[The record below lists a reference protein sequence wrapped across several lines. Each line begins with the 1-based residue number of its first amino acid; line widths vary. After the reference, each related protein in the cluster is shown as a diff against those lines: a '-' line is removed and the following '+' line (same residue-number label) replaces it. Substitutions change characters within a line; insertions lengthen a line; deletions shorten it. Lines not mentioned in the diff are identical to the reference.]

1 MRLNISE
8 QIENALS
15 QEMPIEN
22 LRQLAIKLNANGI
35 ENKWNSHGF
44 FEHDNLL
51 KRENR
56 NQDADFLEDVIDMIV
71 GHHEG
76 RNLNF
81 KWHYLK

>member
-1 MRLNISE
+1 MRLNIAE

-15 QEMPIEN
+15 QKIPIEN

-35 ENKWNSHGF
+35 EKNEILTAF
-44 FEHDNLL
+44 FERDNFL

-56 NQDADFLEDVIDMIV
+56 DQYAAFLEDVIDMIV
-71 GHHEG
+71 GHYEG

-81 KWHYLK
+81 K

>member
-35 ENKWNSHGF
+35 EKNEILTAF
-44 FEHDNLL
+44 FEHDNFL

-56 NQDADFLEDVIDMIV
+56 DQDASFLEDVIDMIV
-71 GHHEG
+71 GHYEG

-81 KWHYLK
+81 K